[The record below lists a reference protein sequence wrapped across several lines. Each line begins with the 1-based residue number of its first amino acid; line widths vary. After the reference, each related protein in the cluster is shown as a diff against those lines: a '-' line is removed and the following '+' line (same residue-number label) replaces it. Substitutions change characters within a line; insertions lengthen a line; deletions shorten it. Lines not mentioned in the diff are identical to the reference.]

1 METVVGSDDEPDTP
15 VGRLAAIARAKAELS
30 REEAAAVRHAR
41 VHGMSWAEIGR
52 VLGVSRQAL
61 HKRFGKAS

>member
-1 METVVGSDDEPDTP
+1 METMQGYDDDEGIP
-15 VGRLAAIARAKAELS
+15 VARLAAIARAKADLA
-30 REEAAAVRHAR
+30 REEAAAVRRAR

-61 HKRFGKAS
+61 HKRFGKVG